1 MVDLTGRV
9 ALVTGAS
16 RGIGRAIAEALVDA
30 GGREMISARTASD
43 VDAAVEAL
51 NDRARRRN
59 PPFAPEPEP
68 EPKRGGHAAGVAADV
83 RRYDDCRRMVQQTV
97 STFGRLDILVN
108 NAGIGAFEPVAD
120 MTAAT
125 WDAVIE
131 TNLNGV
137 FYCTH
142 EAMPHLKAA
151 NGGWVINIGSLA
163 GKNAFPRGAVYN
175 ASKFGLIGFSEA
187 LMQEVRYDDIRVS
200 YIMPGSVATEFGGR
214 DESEG
219 ADWRIASEDVARAV
233 MDVLSYPGRSLA
245 SRIELRPSKPPK
257 RN

>member
-1 MVDLTGRV
+1 
-9 ALVTGAS
+9 
-16 RGIGRAIAEALVDA
+16 
-30 GGREMISARTASD
+30 
-43 VDAAVEAL
+43 
-51 NDRARRRN
+51 
-59 PPFAPEPEP
+59 
-68 EPKRGGHAAGVAADV
+68 
-83 RRYDDCRRMVQQTV
+83 MVQQTV

-120 MTAAT
+120 MAPTT
-125 WDAVIE
+125 WDAVVE

-142 EAMPHLKAA
+142 EAMPYLKSA
-151 NGGWVINIGSLA
+151 NGGWVINICSLA
-163 GKNAFPRGAVYN
+163 GKNAFPHGAAYN

-214 DESEG
+214 NESEG

>member
-1 MVDLTGRV
+1 MVNLTGRV

-16 RGIGRAIAEALVDA
+16 RGIGRAIAEALADA
-30 GGREMISARTASD
+30 GARVMISARTASD
-43 VDAAVEAL
+43 VDAAVEAM
-51 NDRARRRN
+51 NDRARRRS
-59 PPFAPEPEP
+59 PPVAAEAV
-68 EPKRGGHAAGVAADV
+68 GHAAGVSADV
-83 RRYDDCRRMVQQTV
+83 RRYADCRRMVQQTMSV
-97 STFGRLDILVN
+97 FGRLDILVN

-120 MTAAT
+120 MAPTT
-125 WDAVIE
+125 WDAVVE

-163 GKNAFPRGAVYN
+163 GKNAFPRGAAYN

>member
-1 MVDLTGRV
+1 MQRLNDKV

-16 RGIGRAIAEALVDA
+16 KGIGAAIAKELAKEGASVVVNYASSRA
-30 GGREMISARTASD
+30 GADRVVAEIEKLGGKAAAVQGDVAKESD
-43 VDAAVEAL
+43 VERL
-51 NDRARRRN
+51 
-59 PPFAPEPEP
+59 FAET
-68 EPKRGGHAAGVAADV
+68 RQV
-83 RRYDDCRRMVQQTV
+83 
-97 STFGRLDILVN
+97 FGRLDILVN

>member
-1 MVDLTGRV
+1 MANMEGRV

-16 RGIGRAIAEALVDA
+16 RGIGRAIAESLIDA
-30 GGREMISARTASD
+30 GANVAISARTATD
-43 VDAAVEAL
+43 VATAAAAL
-51 NDRARRRN
+51 N
-59 PPFAPEPEP
+59 E
-68 EPKRGGHAAGVAADV
+68 RGGTGRALGVPGDV
-83 RRYDDCRRMVQQTV
+83 RRHEDCRRMVEDV
-97 STFGRLDILVN
+97 VADFGRLDILIN

-120 MTAAT
+120 MAIET

-131 TNLNGV
+131 TNLSGV

-142 EAMPHLKAA
+142 EAMPHLKSA

-163 GKNAFPRGAVYN
+163 GKNAFPRGSAYN

-187 LMQEVRYDDIRVS
+187 LMQEVRYDDVRVS

-214 DESEG
+214 DAAEG

-233 MDVLSYPGRSLA
+233 MDVLSYPGRSLT
-245 SRIELRPSKPPK
+245 SRIELRPSKPPR

>member
-1 MVDLTGRV
+1 MVNLTGRV

-16 RGIGRAIAEALVDA
+16 RGIGRAIAEALADA
-30 GGREMISARTASD
+30 GARVMISARTASD
-43 VDAAVEAL
+43 VDAAVEAM
-51 NDRARRRN
+51 NDRARRRS
-59 PPFAPEPEP
+59 PPVAAEP
-68 EPKRGGHAAGVAADV
+68 GCYAAGVSADV
-83 RRYDDCRRMVQQTV
+83 RRYDDCRRMVQQTMSV
-97 STFGRLDILVN
+97 FGRLDILVN

-120 MTAAT
+120 MAPTT
-125 WDAVIE
+125 WDAVVE

-163 GKNAFPRGAVYN
+163 GKNAFPRGAAYN

>member
-1 MVDLTGRV
+1 MDLTGRV

-16 RGIGRAIAEALVDA
+16 RGIGRAIAEALLDA
-30 GGREMISARTASD
+30 GARVMISARTSSD
-43 VDAAVEAL
+43 VEAAVEAL
-51 NDRARRRN
+51 NDRARTRD
-59 PPFAPEPEP
+59 PESEESPHEP
-68 EPKRGGHAAGVAADV
+68 GNAAGVAGDV
-83 RRYDDCRRMVQQTV
+83 RRYDDCRRMVQQAV

-120 MTAAT
+120 MAPTV

-142 EAMPHLKAA
+142 EAMPHLKSAS
-151 NGGWVINIGSLA
+151 GGWVISIGSLA
-163 GKNAFPRGAVYN
+163 GKNAFPGGAAYN

-187 LMQEVRYDDIRVS
+187 LMQEVRYDDVRVCC
-200 YIMPGSVATEFGGR
+200 IMPGSVATEFGGR

>member
-1 MVDLTGRV
+1 MANLEGRA

-16 RGIGRAIAEALVDA
+16 RGIGRAIAEALIDA
-30 GGREMISARTASD
+30 GVNVAISARTATD
-43 VDAAVEAL
+43 VEAAAAAL
-51 NDRARRRN
+51 DGRSGSGRAL
-59 PPFAPEPEP
+59 
-68 EPKRGGHAAGVAADV
+68 GVTGDV
-83 RRYDDCRRMVQQTV
+83 RKHEDCRRMVSEAV
-97 STFGRLDILVN
+97 AEFGRLDILVN
-108 NAGIGAFEPVAD
+108 NAGIGAFEAVED
-120 MTAAT
+120 MAVET

-131 TNLNGV
+131 TNLSGV

-142 EAMPHLKAA
+142 EAMPHLKSA

-163 GKNAFPRGAVYN
+163 GKNAFPRGSVYN

-187 LMQEVRYDDIRVS
+187 LMQEVRYDDVRVS

-214 DESEG
+214 NADEG

-233 MDVLSYPGRSLA
+233 MDVLSYPGRSLT
-245 SRIELRPSKPPK
+245 SRIELRPSKPPR